1 VRSYEAEVIRLRGEI
16 LLTQSRGNAAAV
28 ETAFRQAMTVATRQS
43 NRAIELRAGTSL
55 AQLLADGGRRDEARD
70 LLAPIYGR
78 FTEGFDR
85 TDLVAAKTL
94 LAQLSKG

>member
-1 VRSYEAEVIRLRGEI
+1 VIRLRGEI

-28 ETAFRQAMTVATRQS
+28 ETAFRQAITVATRQS
-43 NRAIELRAGTSL
+43 NRAMELRAGTSL

-85 TDLVAAKTL
+85 ADLVAAKTL
-94 LAQLSKG
+94 LAELSEA